1 MWGMSAP
8 RELSRGTGFAE
19 MFPMLVVTAVVRA
32 AVLAAAA
39 GAGEPPPAAAGAAG
53 LLAMASTSPLLFGQ
67 AGTTLSRGRNARDI
81 AH

>member
-1 MWGMSAP
+1 MWGMSGP

-32 AVLAAAA
+32 AVLA
-39 GAGEPPPAAAGAAG
+39 AAAGAAG

>member
-39 GAGEPPPAAAGAAG
+39 GAAG

-67 AGTTLSRGRNARDI
+67 AGTTLSRDRNARDI